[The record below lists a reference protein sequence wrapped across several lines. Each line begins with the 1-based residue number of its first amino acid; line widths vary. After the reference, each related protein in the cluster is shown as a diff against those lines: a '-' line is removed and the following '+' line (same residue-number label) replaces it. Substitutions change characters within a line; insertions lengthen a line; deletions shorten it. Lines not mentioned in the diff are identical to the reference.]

1 MAARRV
7 GVMGGTFDPIH
18 VGHLAAASE
27 VAYRLALD
35 EVVFVPTGL
44 PWQKATAAVSPGEDR
59 YAMTVLATE
68 GDARFSVSRSEIDRP
83 GVTYTVDTLTE
94 LAAGGDELFFI
105 VGADALA
112 GLPTWHE
119 PARIMDLAHL
129 VGVTRPGHLVDV
141 AAFPPGSVTLVD
153 VPALDVSGSDCR
165 SRVGRGAPITYLVPQ
180 PVVDYIATHG
190 LYAGSA

>member
-1 MAARRV
+1 MTARRV

-18 VGHLAAASE
+18 VGHLAVASE

-44 PWQKATAAVSPGEDR
+44 PWQKAAQPVSPGEDR

-68 GDARFSVSRSEIDRP
+68 GDERFSVSRSEIDRP
-83 GVTYTVDTLTE
+83 GVTYTADTLNE
-94 LAAGGDELFFI
+94 LGAGGDELFFV

-112 GLPTWHE
+112 GLPAWHR
-119 PARIMDLAHL
+119 PDDVLALAHV
-129 VGVTRPGHLVDV
+129 VGVTRPGYLVDV
-141 AAFPPGSVTLVD
+141 TAFPPGAVTLVD

-165 SRVGRGAPITYLVPQ
+165 SRVGRGAPITYLVPE
-180 PVVDYIATHG
+180 PVVDYIAAHG
-190 LYAGSA
+190 LYRGSA